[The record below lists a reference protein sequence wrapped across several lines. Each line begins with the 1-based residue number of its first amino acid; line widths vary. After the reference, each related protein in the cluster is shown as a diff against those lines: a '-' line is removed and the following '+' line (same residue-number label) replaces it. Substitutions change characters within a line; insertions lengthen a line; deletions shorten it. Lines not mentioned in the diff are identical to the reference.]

1 MHLLW
6 EYYNLLISLPVKQ
19 HPTVIICSSLI
30 YDYREWSFLHHSFHF
45 RWDKLMMWRGSV
57 PNKGQGVPAA
67 LQHFILILFVTH
79 LSETL
84 CYLQFE
90 YSLRNIVNYIMFP
103 LIV

>member
-1 MHLLW
+1 
-6 EYYNLLISLPVKQ
+6 
-19 HPTVIICSSLI
+19 
-30 YDYREWSFLHHSFHF
+30 
-45 RWDKLMMWRGSV
+45 MMWRGSV